1 MRSLR
6 RRHFTLALAT
16 VLLSVFCS
24 LSAIAAEPAVFSGA
38 GTTDATNALNAFRT
52 AAGTNNGG
60 GPAQTSG
67 RREVSWDGVALDGT
81 DNGGNTTVIVQ
92 GKITGIP
99 INRFQNRGMLFK
111 EVTAVSN
118 DGFLSANPTVTGQFP
133 AFSPANTFAAIGGN
147 QIEVNFVLVSAAT
160 TTPVPASTR
169 GFGVIFVDVE
179 QANSSSIEY
188 FNGSTSLGKYFVPPG
203 PSGQPEFLGVLFSSP
218 IVTRAV
224 ITAGTARLFSFSNNT
239 VTAGPA
245 EDLAQ
250 NVDLAA
256 TDDFI
261 IAEPVNSILAS
272 FSGAG
277 AADATNARDAFRA
290 AAGTDNGGGPAQT
303 AGRREI
309 TWDGVRL
316 DGADN
321 NGNTTLIVRDKIT
334 GIPINR
340 FQNRGVLFKEVTAVS
355 GDGFLSANPTVTGQ
369 FPAFSPANTF
379 AAIGGNQIEVNF
391 VLVSAATTTPVPA
404 STRGFG
410 VIFVDVESAN
420 TSSIEYFNGSVSLG
434 KFFVPPG
441 QSGQHQF
448 LGVLFNSPVV
458 TRAVI
463 TAGTARLFSFSN
475 NTVTAGPAENL
486 AGGVDLAATDDFLV
500 AEPVTTLAS
509 VSAASFA
516 GTEMAAESIVAAFG
530 SNLATDT
537 QVGSTLPLPTTLAG
551 TSVRVKDSAG
561 AERLAPLFFVAP
573 GQINK
578 QVPPGTAEGNALI
591 TVTNGNGGVSTGQAQ
606 IVKVAPG
613 LFSANSNGQGAAAA
627 VVYRLRADGTA
638 VYEPVATF
646 DATQQRF
653 VPTPID
659 LGPES
664 DLVYLILYGTGVRG
678 RSSLQT
684 VTARIGGADA
694 PVLYADALG
703 GFVGLD
709 QINVRLLRSLIG
721 RGEVDVVLTVEGKN
735 SNTLR
740 INVK

>member
-1 MRSLR
+1 V
-6 RRHFTLALAT
+6 A
-16 VLLSVFCS
+16 VLLSVICNLF
-24 LSAIAAEPAVFSGA
+24 AIAAEPSQTVYSGA

-67 RREVSWDGVALDGT
+67 RREISWDGVALDGT

-99 INRFQNRGMLFK
+99 
-111 EVTAVSN
+111 V
-118 DGFLSANPTVTGQFP
+118 
-133 AFSPANTFAAIGGN
+133 
-147 QIEVNFVLVSAAT
+147 
-160 TTPVPASTR
+160 
-169 GFGVIFVDVE
+169 
-179 QANSSSIEY
+179 
-188 FNGSTSLGKYFVPPG
+188 
-203 PSGQPEFLGVLFSSP
+203 
-218 IVTRAV
+218 
-224 ITAGTARLFSFSNNT
+224 
-239 VTAGPA
+239 
-245 EDLAQ
+245 
-250 NVDLAA
+250 
-256 TDDFI
+256 
-261 IAEPVNSILAS
+261 
-272 FSGAG
+272 
-277 AADATNARDAFRA
+277 
-290 AAGTDNGGGPAQT
+290 
-303 AGRREI
+303 
-309 TWDGVRL
+309 
-316 DGADN
+316 
-321 NGNTTLIVRDKIT
+321 
-334 GIPINR
+334 NR

-355 GDGFLSANPTVTGQ
+355 GDGFVSANATVTGQ

-420 TSSIEYFNGSVSLG
+420 SSSIEYFNGSVSLG
-434 KFFVPPG
+434 KFFVPAG
-441 QSGQHQF
+441 QNGQHEF
-448 LGVLFNSPVV
+448 LGVLFNSPIV

-463 TAGTARLFSFSN
+463 TAGTARLFSFAN

-486 AGGVDLAATDDFLV
+486 AQGVDLAATDDFLI

-530 SNLATDT
+530 ANLATAT
-537 QVGSTLPLPTTLAG
+537 TIAGPTLPLPTALAG

-561 AERLAPLFFVAP
+561 TERLAPLFFVAP

-578 QVPPGTAEGNALI
+578 QIPPGTAEGNALI

-613 LFSANSNGQGAAAA
+613 LFAANATGQGVAAA

-664 DLVYLILYGTGVRG
+664 DLVYLILYATGVRG

-709 QINVRLLRSLIG
+709 QINIRLLRSLIG
-721 RGEVDVVLTVEGKN
+721 RGVVDVVLTVEAKN
-735 SNTLR
+735 SNTLN
-740 INVK
+740 IHVK

>member
-1 MRSLR
+1 V
-6 RRHFTLALAT
+6 A
-16 VLLSVFCS
+16 VLLSVAWN
-24 LSAIAAEPAVFSGA
+24 LSAAAAEPAVFSGG
-38 GTTDATNALNAFRT
+38 GTTDATTALNAFRT

-67 RREVSWDGVALDGT
+67 RREIGWDGVLLDGT

-99 INRFQNRGMLFK
+99 INRFQNRGVLFK

-118 DGFLSANPTVTGQFP
+118 DGFLSANSTVTGQFP
-133 AFSPANTFAAIGGN
+133 AFSPANTFMAIGSN

-179 QANSSSIEY
+179 QANTSSIEY
-188 FNGSTSLGKYFVPPG
+188 FNGSTSLGKFFVPVG

-224 ITAGTARLFSFSNNT
+224 ITAGTARLFSFANNT
-239 VTAGPA
+239 VTAGPT
-245 EDLAQ
+245 ENLAQ

-309 TWDGVRL
+309 GWDGVRL

-321 NGNTTLIVRDKIT
+321 GGNTTLIVRDKIT

-355 GDGFLSANPTVTGQ
+355 GDGFLSANSTVTGQ

-434 KFFVPPG
+434 KFFAPAG
-441 QSGQHQF
+441 QSGQHEF

-463 TAGTARLFSFSN
+463 TAGTARLFSFAN

-486 AGGVDLAATDDFLV
+486 AQGVDLAATDDFLI
-500 AEPVTTLAS
+500 AEPVTTVAS

-530 SNLATDT
+530 ANLATT
-537 QVGSTLPLPTTLAG
+537 TATAGPTLPLPTTLAG
-551 TSVRVKDSAG
+551 TSVRIKDSTG
-561 AERLAPLFFVAP
+561 TERLAPLFFVAP
-573 GQINK
+573 GQINL
-578 QVPPGTAEGNALI
+578 QTPPGTAEGNALI
-591 TVTNGNGGVSTGQAQ
+591 TVTNANGGVSTGQAQ

-613 LFSANSNGQGAAAA
+613 LFAANANGQGVAAA
-627 VVYRLRADGTA
+627 VVYRLKADGTA

-678 RSSLQT
+678 RSTLQT
-684 VTARIGGADA
+684 VSARIGGADA

-721 RGEVDVVLTVEGKN
+721 RGVVDVVLTVEAKN
-735 SNTLR
+735 SNTLNIQVR
-740 INVK
+740 